1 MSLPTRRCFPVTHR
15 GPGWSRVS
23 MAALWERERA
33 KWGLGSQSHP
43 TRETEVGL
51 PIVGGAH

>member
-23 MAALWERERA
+23 VAALWEKEPNGV
-33 KWGLGSQSHP
+33 WGVSP
-43 TRETEVGL
+43 TL
-51 PIVGGAH
+51 PGKLRQDCPL